1 MELRSCGTTHFIQTI
16 RGGLLIKV
24 CNINSK
30 GRPVIRSKSLKDVY
44 ENEETNRLRRPSPG
58 LVFVYEQVKC
68 ENPCFPVADRTLGE
82 VKPKIDDEF
91 VPHADDADSDLDD
104 DTTLKQLKKRFLTK
118 KRKCIHSD
126 ENSKKDNEKP
136 VEEEYDLYEPLI
148 NWKPKRSK
156 TSKAGRKHMNQSV
169 VSSSTVDFAIE
180 SEENLVSEGSQQVGG
195 EPAPV
200 IRVKV
205 EVPDPEQSG
214 YQNNTPSADASSNN
228 HDEGL
233 NPSGVASNEYQK
245 MVLPDYREPLLCARK
260 YQNCV
265 NNEIMYGH
273 VEDVE
278 PISMLVPWD
287 GMSVKLE
294 PLETDCDEFLD
305 LPPLAVE
312 NQKEIGNDSRRS
324 SLSEDPDSDACSHSR
339 SSSSME
345 DISEQQSSSGIQISD
360 MAIDG
365 VDGSMGLHTEF
376 NSVLFEDKT
385 EADFP
390 SDLDDS
396 LSSPDTNCGS
406 YPVSITSLKIEDNLV
421 STEDTIADEEQPT
434 TCSFNVITRNGLNC
448 DGHIEGE
455 LLKAEEKQTSAF
467 PITDAG
473 SQSSLNQNCDI
484 ADIIST
490 SESCL
495 PPENLLST
503 RNAISPSSQERLR
516 LEMNSVEI
524 WNDANQNIVSECKG
538 KLFEKQTAKKDS
550 SLRSDIQ
557 YDKVTVNHRQPGKV
571 SRRKVMIS
579 PRHNIRK
586 SHISKG
592 NLEGPRFS
600 RTLPKLSTECTSIQD
615 CSESAIAFS
624 KQQMYDME
632 SLAVKLMNEL
642 KSMKD
647 IVEQK
652 LIFEAYRNI
661 SLKNVADEKMTPDS
675 TPPKDTV
682 PRERRK
688 IMFADEA
695 GGELCHVKFY
705 EDGLTSPVTNGVKQ

>member
-104 DTTLKQLKKRFLTK
+104 DTTLKQLKKWFLTK

-180 SEENLVSEGSQQVGG
+180 SAENLVSEGSQQVGG

-245 MVLPDYREPLLCARK
+245 MVLPDYREPLLCAR
-260 YQNCV
+260 N
-265 NNEIMYGH
+265 
-273 VEDVE
+273 
-278 PISMLVPWD
+278 
-287 GMSVKLE
+287 VKLE

-365 VDGSMGLHTEF
+365 VEGSMGVHTEF

-503 RNAISPSSQERLR
+503 RKAISPSSQERLR

-557 YDKVTVNHRQPGKV
+557 YDKVTVNHRQPGK
-571 SRRKVMIS
+571 
-579 PRHNIRK
+579 
-586 SHISKG
+586 
-592 NLEGPRFS
+592 
-600 RTLPKLSTECTSIQD
+600 D

-661 SLKNVADEKMTPDS
+661 SLKNVADEVKSAIDNASRVEETSRRWLYIMARTANRFCKIMKMTPDS